1 MPTINELLGGSRLP
15 YTVTDGVD
23 TVAVPDFD
31 IDLLGHSYFAQA
43 EALLHD
49 IYDLMRHN
57 EPPAHRQRIVPAY
70 HAGQSFWKLRE

>member
-1 MPTINELLGGSRLP
+1 MEQAREVAP
-15 YTVTDGVD
+15 GVD

-49 IYDLMRHN
+49 IYDLMRNN
-57 EPPAHRQRIVPAY
+57 EAPAKRQRIEAAA
-70 HAGQSFWKLRE
+70 HDGAAFWRLKR